1 MNKPPITAVAPWM
14 GSKRQL
20 SGRIIETLGEHHAY
34 FEPFCGSMAVILNK
48 PLARHEVVNDLNR
61 DIVNVATVLK
71 TRPLAAELLV
81 RLHFTLAAEELY
93 RESRRMT
100 MEPYRGRLGDVDRAY
115 HALVMWWLGRNGI
128 AGTKPSETGFSARFT
143 ARGGSG
149 GVRFRNLVSSIPWFA
164 KRLERVDV
172 LNQDAITLIDK
183 IPDEP
188 GAVVYCDPPYFVK
201 AKKYQ
206 HDFESADH
214 DRLAKALGRF
224 KRVRIVLS
232 YYPHPRLEALYP
244 PDRWNRIE
252 ICVTKNIRNT
262 VSRGCAGVK
271 ATEVLLVNGDIIP
284 ESKEK
289 GRERHNRN

>member
-1 MNKPPITAVAPWM
+1 MSKRRITALAPWM

-20 SGRIIETLGEHHAY
+20 AARIVEALGPHHAY

-48 PLARHEVVNDLNR
+48 PVVRHEVVNDLNR
-61 DIVNVATVLK
+61 DIVNVATVLR
-71 TRPLAAELLV
+71 TRPLVAELLT

-93 RESRRMT
+93 RESRTVT

-149 GVRFRNLVSSIPWFA
+149 GVRFRNLVSAIPWFA

-172 LNQDAITLIDK
+172 LNQDAIKMIGK

-188 GAVVYCDPPYFVK
+188 GAAVYADPPYFVK

-214 DRLAKALGRF
+214 DRLAAALNRF
-224 KRVRIVLS
+224 RQVRVVLS
-232 YYPHPRLEALYP
+232 YYPHPRLQDLYP
-244 PDRWNRIE
+244 PDRWEQVE
-252 ICVTKNIRNT
+252 ISVTKNIRNT

-271 ATEVLLVNGDIIP
+271 AIEVLLINRNEP
-284 ESKEK
+284 KEK
-289 GRERHNRN
+289 ASG